1 MATKE
6 VYCKATVVDNESHK
20 VSQMEDETQDT
31 IAKPKSETKD
41 QKKTSGIWT
50 YFEIYSCENNKVIFL
65 TCKEK
70 ISQGGSKPTKFNT
83 SNLREHLMT
92 HKVNISILLKTKR
105 KGKRQLKGG
114 NGVEHASDIVSTER
128 N

>member
-41 QKKTSGIWT
+41 QRKPVVFGHTLRSI
-50 YFEIYSCENNKVIFL
+50 VV
-65 TCKEK
+65 K
-70 ISQGGSKPTKFNT
+70 I
-83 SNLREHLMT
+83 
-92 HKVNISILLKTKR
+92 
-105 KGKRQLKGG
+105 
-114 NGVEHASDIVSTER
+114 
-128 N
+128 

>member
-1 MATKE
+1 
-6 VYCKATVVDNESHK
+6 
-20 VSQMEDETQDT
+20 
-31 IAKPKSETKD
+31 
-41 QKKTSGIWT
+41 
-50 YFEIYSCENNKVIFL
+50 
-65 TCKEK
+65 
-70 ISQGGSKPTKFNT
+70 
-83 SNLREHLMT
+83 MT